1 MIVAEKNSERIL
13 VEVKTINKAAVLY
26 HFYAAYGQY
35 EFYRDQL
42 FQNAKDQTLYLA
54 ISKEIH
60 EEVEKFEQLSNWLV
74 QHKVN
79 LLVVDTLKE
88 MIEKWIKY

>member
-1 MIVAEKNSERIL
+1 
-13 VEVKTINKAAVLY
+13 VLY

-54 ISKEIH
+54 ISKEIYA
-60 EEVEKFEQLSNWLV
+60 EVEKFEPLSNWLV
-74 QHKVN
+74 
-79 LLVVDTLKE
+79 
-88 MIEKWIKY
+88 